1 MDNDDEKKSPGE
13 HAGDI
18 LSELISVAAI
28 PEPRLIDKGMVALSI
43 VLRMR
48 ESPDGGEEIQQFVA
62 QGLIG
67 APQRAQELWTE
78 ILADPHGLIIDSAIN
93 PRARAYAHRLK
104 MLAADGAKA
113 PGEITPVFLDNAF
126 AETRAEDIVLQ
137 LLTIVQTVPAADRAG
152 AAQNI
157 TGHGNG
163 IEERIDA
170 LFKLIKNSFLK
181 GAQNLTGAATAETS
195 DATLD
200 WLPEQT
206 TPTHVLNARDLW
218 HNYVDTRAFGSDDV
232 VPPFMSP
239 LPEPLQ
245 PEANKPPARKFRK
258 RIDLR
263 NEPPPP

>member
-1 MDNDDEKKSPGE
+1 MDNDDEKKSPEE
-13 HAGDI
+13 HAGVI

-28 PEPRLIDKGMVALSI
+28 PEPRLIDKGMVALNI

-48 ESPDGGEEIQQFVA
+48 KSPDGGEEIQQLVA

-67 APQRAQELWTE
+67 APQRAQELWDE
-78 ILADPHGLIIDSAIN
+78 ILADPHGLIIASAIN
-93 PRARAYAHRLK
+93 PRATAYANRLK
-104 MLAADGAKA
+104 TLAADGAKSL
-113 PGEITPVFLDNAF
+113 EKITSAFLDNVF

-137 LLTIVQTVPAADRAG
+137 LLTIIQTGPAVDRAG
-152 AAQNI
+152 IAQDM
-157 TGHGNG
+157 TDRGNG

-170 LFKLIKNSFLK
+170 IFRLIINSFFK
-181 GAQNLTGAATAETS
+181 KAQNLTGAATVEAS

-218 HNYVDTRAFGSDDV
+218 NNHVDTRVFSSDDIV
-232 VPPFMSP
+232 APSMSP
-239 LPEPLQ
+239 PLKPFQ
-245 PEANKPPARKFRK
+245 PEANKPPAPRYRK

-263 NEPPPP
+263 NEPPSQ